1 MDAFITQDLAHRY
14 LRSVYNDLKKH
25 DDVEEDS
32 YEEWIQFVLESS
44 DLFFPEVVYA
54 AIITQRKDNINL
66 ITLEKL

>member
-1 MDAFITQDLAHRY
+1 MGTFITQDLAHKF

-32 YEEWIQFVLESS
+32 YEEWIDFVLESA

-54 AIITQRKDNINL
+54 AFVTKRTHNMDL
-66 ITLEKL
+66 ITEATL